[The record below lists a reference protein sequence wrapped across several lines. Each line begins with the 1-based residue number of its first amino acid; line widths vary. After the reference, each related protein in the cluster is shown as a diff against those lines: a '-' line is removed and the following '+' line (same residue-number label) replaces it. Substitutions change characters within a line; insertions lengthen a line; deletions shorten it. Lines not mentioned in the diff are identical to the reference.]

1 MSQPPAPSS
10 GLLNLRT
17 AFVLLLALLA
27 ASTAA
32 GLTWSS
38 RRNLA
43 EAALAGLAGLGAGI
57 RFFDWLIS

>member
-1 MSQPPAPSS
+1 MSQPSAPSS
-10 GLLNLRT
+10 GLLSLRT

-27 ASTAA
+27 ASAAA
-32 GLTWSS
+32 GLTWSY

-43 EAALAGLAGLGAGI
+43 EAVLAGLAGLGAGI

>member
-1 MSQPPAPSS
+1 MSHPPASSS
-10 GLLNLRT
+10 GLLSLRT

-27 ASTAA
+27 ASAAA

-43 EAALAGLAGLGAGI
+43 DAALAGLAVLGGGI

>member
-1 MSQPPAPSS
+1 MSQPSASSS
-10 GLLNLRT
+10 GLLSLRT
-17 AFVLLLALLA
+17 AVVLLLALLA
-27 ASTAA
+27 ASAAA

-43 EAALAGLAGLGAGI
+43 EAALAGLAVLAGGI

>member
-1 MSQPPAPSS
+1 MSQPSASSS
-10 GLLNLRT
+10 GLLSLRT

-27 ASTAA
+27 ASAAA

-43 EAALAGLAGLGAGI
+43 EAVLAGLFVLGGGI